1 MGSAFP
7 FEDRGT
13 GNLMPTLW
21 KLQKNKYILL
31 KLKTAS
37 SMNGM
42 DIGDTNFGNILSP
55 LSAINES
62 VTNIQ

>member
-1 MGSAFP
+1 MH
-7 FEDRGT
+7 
-13 GNLMPTLW
+13 
-21 KLQKNKYILL
+21 
-31 KLKTAS
+31 
-37 SMNGM
+37 GM